1 MNDTAPTAQKH
12 DTAPTTKEQRAFWVQ
27 QVNANMS
34 IENMPPD
41 EFTKEKQQR
50 YIDGKLTV
58 EDMAKETM
66 AAFLAEQAAKS

>member
-1 MNDTAPTAQKH
+1 MNDTAPTTPKH
-12 DTAPTTKEQRAFWVQ
+12 DTAPDTKEQRAFWVQ

-50 YIDGKLTV
+50 YIDGKLAV
-58 EDMAKETM
+58 EDMVKETM